1 MAGEEW
7 LYGFE
12 ELSREHND
20 LVGKKCAKLGE
31 LTRMGMRVPA
41 GFALSVDAYQRFLSE
56 TGAEQEIRS
65 YVDHHVSDAL
75 NLSQLTAASE
85 GIRKIVESKEVPGD
99 MAALIVSRYLE
110 LTRKS
115 GTPDMAVSVR
125 SAGPV
130 SHPGQYE
137 TYLNVKGAGDL
148 LDKVIKIWSSSFNP
162 RSLAYRVRKAL
173 PLGTDPIGIA
183 VLGMINA
190 RAAGVTLTAD
200 PNTGDL
206 RKIICEANWG
216 LGESVVSGRSTPD
229 SFVLDKQSL
238 DILQRKLGDK
248 EFCILCTEMGVTE
261 EEVPLEKR
269 SCYCLSDEEVK
280 EVAHQGKS
288 IENYFNGIPQDIE
301 WAISDDFEKGNSL
314 FFLQTRPAIIAEK
327 KSVTDTILDMVMSR
341 KS

>member
-1 MAGEEW
+1 MAGEKW
-7 LYGFE
+7 LYWFE
-12 ELSREHND
+12 ELGRDHHE
-20 LVGKKCAKLGE
+20 LVGKKSANLGE

-65 YVDHHVSDAL
+65 YVAQHVSDSL
-75 NLSQLTAASE
+75 NLSQFTAASE
-85 GIRKIVESKEVPGD
+85 SIRKIVESKEIPRD
-99 MAALIVSRYLE
+99 MAEAIASRYLE

-148 LDKVIKIWSSSFNP
+148 LDKVIKVWSSSFNP
-162 RSLAYRVRKAL
+162 RSLAYRARKAL
-173 PLGTDPIGIA
+173 PLETDPIGVA

-200 PNTGDL
+200 PNTGDQS
-206 RKIICEANWG
+206 KIICEANWG

-229 SFVLDKQSL
+229 SFVLDKESL
-238 DILQRKLGDK
+238 NILERKLGDK
-248 EFCILCTEMGVTE
+248 EFCILCTEVGVAE
-261 EEVPLEKR
+261 EGVPLEKR
-269 SCYCLSDEEVK
+269 SRYCLSDEEVK
-280 EVAHQGKS
+280 DVAMKGKS

-301 WAISDDFEKGNSL
+301 WAISDDFPKGNSL
-314 FFLQTRPAIIAEK
+314 FFLQARPAIIAEK
-327 KSVTDTILDMVMSR
+327 KSATETILDMVMSR
-341 KS
+341 RF

>member
-1 MAGEEW
+1 MAGEKW
-7 LYGFE
+7 LYWFE
-12 ELSREHND
+12 ELGRDHNEV
-20 LVGKKCAKLGE
+20 VGKKSANLGE

-65 YVDHHVSDAL
+65 YVAQHVSDSL
-75 NLSQLTAASE
+75 NLSQFTAASE
-85 GIRKIVESKEVPGD
+85 SIRKIVESKEMPGE
-99 MAALIVSRYLE
+99 MAELIASRYLE

-137 TYLNVKGAGDL
+137 TYLNVKGVGDL
-148 LDKVIKIWSSSFNP
+148 LDKVIKVWSSSFNP
-162 RSLAYRVRKAL
+162 RSLAYRARKAL
-173 PLGTDPIGIA
+173 PLETDPIGVAI
-183 VLGMINA
+183 LGMINA

-200 PNTGDL
+200 PNTGDQS
-206 RKIICEANWG
+206 KIICEANWG

-229 SFVLDKQSL
+229 SFVLDKESL
-238 DILQRKLGDK
+238 NILERKLGDK
-248 EFCILCTEMGVTE
+248 EFCILCTEVGVAE
-261 EEVPLEKR
+261 EGVPLEKR

-280 EVAHQGKS
+280 DVANQGKF

-301 WAISDDFEKGNSL
+301 WAISDDFPEGNSL
-314 FFLQTRPAIIAEK
+314 FFLQARPAIIAEK
-327 KSVTDTILDMVMSR
+327 KSATDTILDMVMSR
-341 KS
+341 RF